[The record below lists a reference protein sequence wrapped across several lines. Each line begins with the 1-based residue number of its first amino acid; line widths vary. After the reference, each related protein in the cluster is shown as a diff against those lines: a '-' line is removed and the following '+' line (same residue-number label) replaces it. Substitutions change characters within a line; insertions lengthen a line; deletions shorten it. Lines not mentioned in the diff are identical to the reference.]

1 MTNKKDIVVFDGVC
15 VLCNRFFNWLIKNDK
30 DEKFMYTNFQ
40 SDFSKKN
47 NLKLKDINSVA
58 VIKTNGEKIYKVQA
72 VYYILKKIDR
82 YFIIQILLKLLPL
95 FLTNICYDLIAN
107 FRYRIFGKYETC
119 IIPNENVRKNF
130 IN

>member
-1 MTNKKDIVVFDGVC
+1 MISKKDIVVFDGVC

-82 YFIIQILLKLLPL
+82 YFIVQILLKLLPL
-95 FLTNICYDLIAN
+95 FLTNICYDIIAN

>member
-1 MTNKKDIVVFDGVC
+1 MTSKKDIVVFDGVC

-72 VYYILKKIDR
+72 VHYILKKIDR
-82 YFIIQILLKLLPL
+82 YFIVQILLKLLPL

>member
-1 MTNKKDIVVFDGVC
+1 MTSKKDIVVFDGVC

-58 VIKTNGEKIYKVQA
+58 VIKTNGEKVYKVQA

-82 YFIIQILLKLLPL
+82 YFIVQILLKLLPL
-95 FLTNICYDLIAN
+95 FLTNICYDIIAN
-107 FRYRIFGKYETC
+107 FRYRIFGKYKTC

>member
-1 MTNKKDIVVFDGVC
+1 MTSKKDIVVFDGVC

-47 NLKLKDINSVA
+47 NLKLKEINSVA

-82 YFIIQILLKLLPL
+82 YFIVRILLKLLPL

-119 IIPNENVRKNF
+119 IIPNENVKKNF

>member
-1 MTNKKDIVVFDGVC
+1 MTSKKDIVVFDGVC

-30 DEKFMYTNFQ
+30 NEKFMYTNFQ

-82 YFIIQILLKLLPL
+82 YFIVQILLKLLPL

>member
-1 MTNKKDIVVFDGVC
+1 MTSKKDIVVFDGVC

-58 VIKTNGEKIYKVQA
+58 VIKTNGEKVYKVQA
-72 VYYILKKIDR
+72 VYYILKRIDR
-82 YFIIQILLKLLPL
+82 YFIVRILLKLLPL

-107 FRYRIFGKYETC
+107 SRYRIFGKYKTC
-119 IIPNENVRKNF
+119 IIPNENIRKNF

>member
-1 MTNKKDIVVFDGVC
+1 MTSKKDIVVFDGVC

-30 DEKFMYTNFQ
+30 EEKFMYTNFQ

-82 YFIIQILLKLLPL
+82 YFIVQILLKLLPL

-107 FRYRIFGKYETC
+107 FRYKIFGKYETC

>member
-1 MTNKKDIVVFDGVC
+1 MTSKKDIVVFDGVC

-47 NLKLKDINSVA
+47 NLKLKEINSVA
-58 VIKTNGEKIYKVQA
+58 VIKTNGEKIYKVEA

-82 YFIIQILLKLLPL
+82 YFIVRILLKLLPL

>member
-1 MTNKKDIVVFDGVC
+1 MTSKKDIVVFDGVC

-72 VYYILKKIDR
+72 VY
-82 YFIIQILLKLLPL
+82 
-95 FLTNICYDLIAN
+95 
-107 FRYRIFGKYETC
+107 
-119 IIPNENVRKNF
+119 
-130 IN
+130 

>member
-40 SDFSKKN
+40 SNFSRKN
-47 NLKLKDINSVA
+47 NLKIKEINSVA
-58 VIKTNGEKIYKVQA
+58 VIKTNGEKVFKVQA

-82 YFIIQILLKLLPL
+82 YFIVRTLIKLLPL

>member
-1 MTNKKDIVVFDGVC
+1 MTSKRDIVVFDGVC

>member
-1 MTNKKDIVVFDGVC
+1 MTSKKDIVVFDGVC
-15 VLCNRFFNWLIKNDK
+15 VLCNGFFNWLIKNDK

-82 YFIIQILLKLLPL
+82 YFIVQILLKLLPL
-95 FLTNICYDLIAN
+95 FLTNICYDIIAN

>member
-1 MTNKKDIVVFDGVC
+1 MTSKKDIVVFDGVC
-15 VLCNRFFNWLIKNDK
+15 VLCNRFLNWLIKNDK

-82 YFIIQILLKLLPL
+82 YFIVQILLKLLPL

>member
-1 MTNKKDIVVFDGVC
+1 MISKKDVVVFDGVC

-82 YFIIQILLKLLPL
+82 YFIVQILLKLLPL
-95 FLTNICYDLIAN
+95 FLTNICYDIIAN

>member
-40 SDFSKKN
+40 SNFSKKN
-47 NLKLKDINSVA
+47 NLKLKEINSVA
-58 VIKTNGEKIYKVQA
+58 VIKTNGKKIYKVQA

-82 YFIIQILLKLLPL
+82 YYIVRILIKLLPL

-107 FRYRIFGKYETC
+107 FRYRIFGKYKTC

>member
-1 MTNKKDIVVFDGVC
+1 MTSKKDIVVFDGVC

-30 DEKFMYTNFQ
+30 VEKFMYTNFQ
-40 SDFSKKN
+40 SNFSKKN
-47 NLKLKDINSVA
+47 NLKLKEINSVA

-82 YFIIQILLKLLPL
+82 YFIVQILLKLLPL
-95 FLTNICYDLIAN
+95 FLTNICYDIIAN
-107 FRYRIFGKYETC
+107 FRYRIFGKYKTC

>member
-1 MTNKKDIVVFDGVC
+1 MTSKKDIVVFDGVC

-47 NLKLKDINSVA
+47 NLKLKEINSVA

-82 YFIIQILLKLLPL
+82 YFIVQILLKLLPL

>member
-1 MTNKKDIVVFDGVC
+1 MISKKDVVVFDGVC
-15 VLCNRFFNWLIKNDK
+15 VLCNKFFNWLIKNDK

-58 VIKTNGEKIYKVQA
+58 VIKTNGEKIYKVKA

-82 YFIIQILLKLLPL
+82 YFIVQILLKLLPL
-95 FLTNICYDLIAN
+95 FLTNICYDIIAN

>member
-1 MTNKKDIVVFDGVC
+1 MTSKKDIVVFDGVC

-58 VIKTNGEKIYKVQA
+58 VIRTNGEKIYKVQA

-82 YFIIQILLKLLPL
+82 YFIVRILLKLLPL

>member
-1 MTNKKDIVVFDGVC
+1 MISKKDIVVFDGVC

-30 DEKFMYTNFQ
+30 NEKFMYTNFQ
-40 SDFSKKN
+40 SNFSKKN
-47 NLKLKDINSVA
+47 NLKLKEINSVA

-82 YFIIQILLKLLPL
+82 YFIVRILLKLLPL

>member
-1 MTNKKDIVVFDGVC
+1 MTSKKDIVVFDGVC

-30 DEKFMYTNFQ
+30 DKKFMYTNFQ

-58 VIKTNGEKIYKVQA
+58 VIKTNGEKIYKVEA

-82 YFIIQILLKLLPL
+82 YFIVRILLKLLPL

-107 FRYRIFGKYETC
+107 FRYKIFGKYETC
-119 IIPNENVRKNF
+119 IIPNENIRKNF

>member
-1 MTNKKDIVVFDGVC
+1 MIIKKDIVVFDGVC
-15 VLCNRFFNWLIKNDK
+15 VLCNKFFNWLIKNDK

-47 NLKLKDINSVA
+47 NLKLEDINSVA
-58 VIKTNGEKIYKVQA
+58 VIKTNGEKVYKVQA

-82 YFIIQILLKLLPL
+82 YFIVRILLKLLPL

>member
-1 MTNKKDIVVFDGVC
+1 MTSKKDIVVFDGVC

-82 YFIIQILLKLLPL
+82 YFIVRILLKLLPL
-95 FLTNICYDLIAN
+95 FLTNICYDIIAN

>member
-1 MTNKKDIVVFDGVC
+1 MTSKKDIVVFDGVC

-47 NLKLKDINSVA
+47 NLKLEDINSVA

-82 YFIIQILLKLLPL
+82 YFIVQILLKLLPL

>member
-1 MTNKKDIVVFDGVC
+1 MTSKKDIVVFDGVC

-58 VIKTNGEKIYKVQA
+58 VIKTNGEKIYKIQA

-82 YFIIQILLKLLPL
+82 YFIVQILLKLLPL

-107 FRYRIFGKYETC
+107 FRYRIFGKYKTC

>member
-1 MTNKKDIVVFDGVC
+1 MTSKKDIVVFDGVC

-40 SDFSKKN
+40 SNFCKKN
-47 NLKLKDINSVA
+47 NLKLKEINSVA

-82 YFIIQILLKLLPL
+82 YFIVQILLKLLPL

>member
-1 MTNKKDIVVFDGVC
+1 MKSKKDIVVFDGVC
-15 VLCNRFFNWLIKNDK
+15 VLCNRFFNWLIMNDK
-30 DEKFMYTNFQ
+30 DEKFMFTNFQ
-40 SDFSKKN
+40 SDFCKKN
-47 NLKLKDINSVA
+47 NLKLEDINSVA
-58 VIKTNGEKIYKVQA
+58 VNKTNGEKVYKVQA

-82 YFIIQILLKLLPL
+82 YFIVRILLKLLPL

>member
-1 MTNKKDIVVFDGVC
+1 MTSKKDIVVFDGVC

-30 DEKFMYTNFQ
+30 EEKFMYTNFQ

-47 NLKLKDINSVA
+47 NLKLKDVNSVA

-82 YFIIQILLKLLPL
+82 YFIVQILLKLLPL

-107 FRYRIFGKYETC
+107 FRYKIFGKYETC

>member
-1 MTNKKDIVVFDGVC
+1 MTSKKDIVVFDGVC

-58 VIKTNGEKIYKVQA
+58 VIKTNGEKVFKVQA

-82 YFIIQILLKLLPL
+82 YFIVRTLIKLLPL

-119 IIPNENVRKNF
+119 IIPNENIRKNF

>member
-1 MTNKKDIVVFDGVC
+1 MISKKDIVVFDGVC

-82 YFIIQILLKLLPL
+82 YFIVRILLKLLPL

>member
-1 MTNKKDIVVFDGVC
+1 MTSKKDIVVFDGVC

-47 NLKLKDINSVA
+47 NLKLKEINSVA

-82 YFIIQILLKLLPL
+82 YFIVRIILKLLPL

>member
-1 MTNKKDIVVFDGVC
+1 MISKKDIVVFDGVC

-30 DEKFMYTNFQ
+30 NEKFMYTNFQ

-47 NLKLKDINSVA
+47 NLKLKEINSVA

-82 YFIIQILLKLLPL
+82 YFIVRILLKLLPL
-95 FLTNICYDLIAN
+95 FLKNICYDLIAN

>member
-1 MTNKKDIVVFDGVC
+1 MTSKKDIVVFDGVC

-47 NLKLKDINSVA
+47 NLKLKDVNSVA

-82 YFIIQILLKLLPL
+82 YFIVQILLKLLPL

>member
-1 MTNKKDIVVFDGVC
+1 MKSKKDIVVFDGVC

-82 YFIIQILLKLLPL
+82 YFIVQILLKLLPL
-95 FLTNICYDLIAN
+95 FLTNICYDIIAN

>member
-1 MTNKKDIVVFDGVC
+1 MTSKKDIVVFDGVC

-30 DEKFMYTNFQ
+30 DEEFMYTNFQ

-72 VYYILKKIDR
+72 VYYILKKIEK
-82 YFIIQILLKLLPL
+82 YFIIRILLKLLPL

>member
-1 MTNKKDIVVFDGVC
+1 MTSKKDIVVFDGVC

-47 NLKLKDINSVA
+47 NLKLEDINSVA
-58 VIKTNGEKIYKVQA
+58 VIKTNGEKVYKVQA

-82 YFIIQILLKLLPL
+82 YFIVRILLKLLPL

>member
-1 MTNKKDIVVFDGVC
+1 MTSKKDIVVFDGVC

-30 DEKFMYTNFQ
+30 NEKFMYTNFQ

-47 NLKLKDINSVA
+47 NLRLKDINSVA

-82 YFIIQILLKLLPL
+82 YFIVRILLKLLPL